1 MLRSGWTITKP
12 PNSTSGAGLTSG
24 IPAEHVVDFKR
35 EVYRRALRYF
45 APLVEAACSVE
56 IVPASCDRP

>member
-1 MLRSGWTITKP
+1 
-12 PNSTSGAGLTSG
+12 
-24 IPAEHVVDFKR
+24 VDFKR

-56 IVPASCDRP
+56 VGVTPAPGSGRSAAA

>member
-1 MLRSGWTITKP
+1 VDFWY
-12 PNSTSGAGLTSG
+12 
-24 IPAEHVVDFKR
+24 PADHVVDFKR

-56 IVPASCDRP
+56 LGTTPGTPDGRPAAA